1 MAGQR
6 IELTN
11 YSMFAETPIYE
22 VGEDIVLGLMRD
34 VVVPDNSD
42 VLYNVPPGGT
52 HRLDLISSTH
62 YGTPHLWW
70 VIARVNN
77 LVDPLLGVV
86 SGAIIR
92 LPTRARLASEGILN
106 V

>member
-1 MAGQR
+1 
-6 IELTN
+6 
-11 YSMFAETPIYE
+11 MFAETPIYE
-22 VGEDIVLGLMRD
+22 VGEDIVFGLTRD

-42 VLYNVPPGGT
+42 VLYNVPPGGAY
-52 HRLDLISSTH
+52 RLDLVSNEQ

-77 LVDPLLGVV
+77 LIDPLVGVT

-92 LPTRARLASEGILN
+92 VPTRARLASEGILN

>member
-22 VGEDIVLGLMRD
+22 VGGEIVLGLMRD

-52 HRLDLISSTH
+52 HRLDLISNEH

-77 LVDPLLGVV
+77 LIDPLVGVV

-92 LPTRARLASEGILN
+92 VPTRARLASEGILN